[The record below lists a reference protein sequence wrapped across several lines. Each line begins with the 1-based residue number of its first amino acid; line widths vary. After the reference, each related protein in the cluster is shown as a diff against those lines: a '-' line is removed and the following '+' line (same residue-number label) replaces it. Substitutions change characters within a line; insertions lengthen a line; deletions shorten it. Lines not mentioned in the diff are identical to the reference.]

1 MDLKLVQ
8 NKLIGN
14 EEQRAVSPVIG
25 VILMVAITVILAA
38 VIAAFVLDMGSGVE
52 QNAQAG
58 ANVEFDSTNEQLSV
72 TYSTSQ
78 NADYIVATF
87 TDDEGDNAE
96 YQLDSPGSKV
106 TLSDLSGSDSDET
119 ITATHSKSG
128 SVTDNNPVDGESAG
142 ASNAFGISPNSDE
155 EMSIIVTAVKGD
167 TKTVIAED
175 SGTV

>member
-1 MDLKLVQ
+1 MDLKKFQKKLV
-8 NKLIGN
+8 GS

-58 ANVEFDSTNEQLSV
+58 ANIEFDSTNDKLSV
-72 TYSTSQ
+72 TYSSTQ
-78 NADYIVATF
+78 NADHIVATF

-106 TLSDLSGSDSDET
+106 ILEDDSP
-119 ITATHSKSG
+119 TATPEAESATATTSG
-128 SVTDNNPVDGESAG
+128 SVTANTGVDAAG
-142 ASNAFGISPNSDE
+142 GSNAFGIESGTDE
-155 EMSIIVTAVKGD
+155 EMSVIVTAVKGD
-167 TKTVIAED
+167 TTTVIAED
-175 SGTV
+175 SDTV